1 MKNIKEKE
9 LLVNFAKA
17 FGQEI
22 DPTLLKEVE
31 FINGLKERT
40 IKSIRQDSSK
50 VVSEA
55 FIQAKEESENPPKIE
70 YPLQPS
76 LDDLMLLIEET
87 KEEIQEIEK
96 IEERD
101 IREETVEYLSKTIKE
116 ESYQQPAV
124 TPPAP
129 DISALQKKLVFLEQW
144 VSKISMAGP
153 GSGETKFK
161 FLDDLEKDSIGDTD
175 QILRYRP
182 STIGDRYGTFFFGQ
196 LSGNQGPIQSMLYN
210 PTQDLYSGNV
220 TRQAGLTYYDSRED
234 TLEIIHAD
242 GAATYTGQDNYI
254 RVYNNYGANL
264 TKGTFVQ
271 FAGAIEEVVT
281 CVPYVNGPEAQG
293 LYSVGVLA
301 TDIQANTIGRAKL
314 LGEIRDIDTTGNSVG
329 ETWQLGDLLWADSS
343 TPGKLTKSKPS
354 PPNVVISVA
363 AVLKADATSGIILV
377 RPSIWP
383 RLHYGTFTRANTQI
397 APNVNYGHAIEFSDT
412 DSLSGL
418 SLSGNTRIVANYSG
432 RYQFDITIQYASTN
446 SSTSYLWSWIRVN
459 GQDVPRS
466 TYKVTAESNK
476 AESSLSYTFLR
487 TMNAQEYLEVIFAV
501 SSTSMFLSGPP
512 GEIFCPA
519 IPSVVVNVAEIAL

>member
-1 MKNIKEKE
+1 MKNIKEKQ

-17 FGQEI
+17 FGQDVDESI
-22 DPTLLKEVE
+22 SREVNA
-31 FINGLKERT
+31 INEVKLNA
-40 IKSIRQDSSK
+40 IKSIRENSFQ
-50 VVSEA
+50 VLSEA
-55 FIQAKEESENPPKIE
+55 FKKAKEEEKKIDKVE
-70 YPLQPS
+70 YPLPPS
-76 LDDLMLLIEET
+76 LDDVMSLIEET
-87 KEEIQEIEK
+87 DKEIQQTQ
-96 IEERD
+96 ERD
-101 IREETVEYLSKTIKE
+101 IQKEAVDFISKSIKE
-116 ESYQQPAV
+116 DSFQQPVA
-124 TPPAP
+124 PIASP
-129 DISALQKKLVFLEQW
+129 DITSIQKKIQFLEQW

-153 GSGETKFK
+153 GSGEVKFK
-161 FLDDLEKDSIGDTD
+161 YLDDLEKNSIGDTD

-182 STIGDRYGTFFFGQ
+182 SAIGDRYGTFFFGQ

-234 TLEIIHAD
+234 TLEIIHGD

-271 FAGAIEEVVT
+271 FSGAIEDVVT

-301 TDIQANTIGRAKL
+301 TDVQANTIGRAKL
-314 LGEIRDIDTTGNSVG
+314 LGEIRNIDTTGSSIG

-363 AVLKADATSGIILV
+363 AVLKANATSGIILV

-397 APNVNYGHAIEFSDT
+397 APNVNYGHAIKFSDT

-432 RYQFDITIQYASTN
+432 RYQFDITIQYASKN

-459 GQDVPRS
+459 GQDVPIS

-476 AESSLSYTFLR
+476 AESTLSYTLLR